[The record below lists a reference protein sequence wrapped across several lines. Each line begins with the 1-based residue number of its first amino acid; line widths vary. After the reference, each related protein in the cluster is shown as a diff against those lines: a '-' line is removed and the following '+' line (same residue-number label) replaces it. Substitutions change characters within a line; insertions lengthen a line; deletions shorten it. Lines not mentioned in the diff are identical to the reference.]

1 LGRARFIIERDWQ
14 FKLLHPLNNRI
25 GFALPFVSVAY
36 VNREAIE
43 RLGTSI
49 EGVRRHE
56 GKHLEQVDYLGR
68 LQYHRLEK
76 WRREGMAEYVRGAPT
91 ISVYFPNPDE
101 DANRLSYREFYVV
114 TRYLIAQE
122 GLPFTTPKKRPLSSG
137 LI

>member
-1 LGRARFIIERDWQ
+1 M
-14 FKLLHPLNNRI
+14 
-25 GFALPFVSVAY
+25 SVAY

-114 TRYLIAQE
+114 TRYLIEQE
-122 GLPFTTPKKRPLSSG
+122 GLTEADIYEYEEYPLKQAEKWLSKTHC
-137 LI
+137 